1 MVRTESGARFQ
12 ADSSALEEQMVALIR
27 AFGLHRTD
35 ITPCGQTM
43 SVSEAHALMEISNAE
58 SLSQRELGERL
69 LLEKSTVS
77 RLVGQLDERKWLRRS
92 RDERDRRIVNLM
104 LTARGRK
111 VSERL
116 GQARRRRFE
125 MLLDAIPDS
134 RRAAVIDALATVAE
148 ASNRVH

>member
-1 MVRTESGARFQ
+1 
-12 ADSSALEEQMVALIR
+12 MVALIR